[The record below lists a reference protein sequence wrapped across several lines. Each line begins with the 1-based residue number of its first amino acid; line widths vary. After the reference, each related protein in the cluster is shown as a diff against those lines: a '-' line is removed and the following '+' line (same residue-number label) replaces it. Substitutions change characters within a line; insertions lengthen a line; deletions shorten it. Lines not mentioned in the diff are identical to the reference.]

1 MMNVKPR
8 FREPLAIS
16 VLVFLAV
23 VSVAARQNAE
33 TKTIWDGVFTDPQA
47 ARGEQTYKKSCAGC
61 HKDDHFGD
69 SGTPALAGPEFI
81 NRFNGSSVDDILQTV
96 RASMPQDAPDSLG
109 TAAYVDLIAH
119 LLKVNGAAPGVSELP
134 QDRAALKR
142 LRVTNAK

>member
-1 MMNVKPR
+1 MKIC
-8 FREPLAIS
+8 L
-16 VLVFLAV
+16 LVFLAV
-23 VSVAARQNAE
+23 ASVAALQNAE
-33 TKTIWDGVFTDPQA
+33 TKTIWDGVFTDQQA
-47 ARGEQTYKKSCAGC
+47 SRGEQTYKKSCAPC

-119 LLKVNGAAPGVSELP
+119 LLKVNGAAPGAGELP
-134 QDRAALKR
+134 QDRAALKQI
-142 LRVTNAK
+142 RVTSPK